1 MKLTE
6 IPDDELAE
14 AMPVAKKI
22 ASALGAQDY
31 NILQNNGRIA
41 HQVVDHVHFH
51 VIPKPDEQQGLGI
64 SWPQQKVE
72 MDELK
77 QLHEQLKSKM

>member
-64 SWPQQKVE
+64 SWPQQKVD

>member
-1 MKLTE
+1 MYVSV
-6 IPDDELAE
+6 PDPPGVLPLDHQERDGIFCYE
-14 AMPVAKKI
+14 I
-22 ASALGAQDY
+22 ASVSEG
-31 NILQNNGRIA
+31 LQLTRRFT
-41 HQVVDHVHFH
+41 QVHFH

-64 SWPQQKVE
+64 SWPQQKVD